1 MVHRHRKDLAASRR
15 RVEDEGDEEGVL
27 DLGDLDD
34 DSLSEGSIISEEDE
48 APEED
53 EEPAAETGSA
63 GSPELAK
70 VNGNG
75 GRRSKDAKATTANGT
90 SAESKRTLT
99 NGTSDMDLM
108 LNGLK
113 ISDQNGA
120 AEEVHYEDLR
130 EDADIQEREPS
141 LPVVKSTAQMDQ
153 PQELPHERRRREH
166 EEYKKKRDADPA
178 FVPNRGA
185 FFMHDHRHSGPA
197 ANGFRPF
204 GRGRGGRGRPGIGGP
219 YAPSRYVAISK
230 FKSHFRLLTSTSQMH
245 QPWEPTDAPWSHD
258 MHEVISEP
266 EPRNYPSSTYS
277 NGPSNLPSRVPVSA
291 SSAAPPNRALST
303 TKHVGN
309 VQIRVLLANMEKPIV
324 FPGIPWKQYTRLPD
338 HRPPMRRDK
347 PVRISIPD
355 HPPRYIFPAV
365 DRSFIF
371 IPRAMRPNQQGFGGR
386 GRGTRSA
393 FGSMGGY
400 SRRTSVFGGSV
411 YGSQYT
417 PSVAMSRRSS
427 LAREVN
433 RDSIIS
439 PNGSVMSRNQIPMDS
454 SRPVVKL
461 PPAGQIAQPPLPT
474 SESEPQNGNSQG
486 ATSLD
491 DLPRPQTY
499 PLPQKPTFRENR
511 PNPIPMHQPRPQKA
525 VSVADIESPAT
536 LQFNPPQQHQQPF
549 HQQVPIQVN
558 GNSYPNDAMMH
569 SRNPSYPSQ
578 ASTGTPLSQI
588 PERAIHAQ
596 PFQPNPYQQ
605 QSSQNF
611 YPQQPYQVM
620 PPPQGYFYP
629 QQGFSQGMAQPGG
642 AAPFVPAQPQQQQP
656 SFSQPP
662 PPPPADPASQAGAQ
676 NLVAQEVNGMVYY
689 YDAAQIP
696 AVATFP
702 AYQQPQSYPMQQVGG
717 VVGMGGMMTPSPDG
731 FYYPQQPQGVVY
743 YPQ

>member
-27 DLGDLDD
+27 DVGDLDD
-34 DSLSEGSIISEEDE
+34 DSLSEGSIITGEDE
-48 APEED
+48 APEGD
-53 EEPAAETGSA
+53 EILNAETASA
-63 GSPELAK
+63 GSHELTK
-70 VNGNG
+70 VNGG
-75 GRRSKDAKATTANGT
+75 GAGAGDRHAKDGRAASTNGT
-90 SAESKRTLT
+90 TKPPMT

-113 ISDQNGA
+113 LSDQNGT
-120 AEEVHYEDLR
+120 AEEVNYEDLR
-130 EDADIQEREPS
+130 EDSDIQEREPS

-204 GRGRGGRGRPGIGGP
+204 GRGRGRGRPGFGGP
-219 YAPSRYVAISK
+219 YAPS
-230 FKSHFRLLTSTSQMH
+230 SQMQ
-245 QPWEPTDAPWSHD
+245 QPWEPTDAPWAHD
-258 MHEVISEP
+258 MHEVITEP
-266 EPRNYPSSTYS
+266 APRHYPQSNYS
-277 NGPSNLPSRVPVSA
+277 NGPSHLHTRVPISA
-291 SSAAPPNRALST
+291 SSAAPPNRSLST

-309 VQIRVLLANMEKPIV
+309 VQIRVFMENMDKPIV
-324 FPGIPWKQYTRLPD
+324 FPAIPWKQYTRLPD

-355 HPPRYIFPAV
+355 HTPRYIFPAV

-386 GRGTRSA
+386 GRGARSA
-393 FGSMGGY
+393 FGSIGGY

-427 LAREVN
+427 LAREIN
-433 RDSIIS
+433 REGIIS
-439 PNGSVMSRNQIPMDS
+439 PNGSVMSRTQMPMDP

-461 PPAGQIAQPPLPT
+461 PPALAQQHMPM
-474 SESEPQNGNSQG
+474 SEGELQNGN
-486 ATSLD
+486 AVTSLNEM
-491 DLPRPQTY
+491 PQPQTY

-511 PNPIPMHQPRPQKA
+511 PNPIPMHQPRPQKTI
-525 VSVADIESPAT
+525 SVADIDSPAT

-549 HQQVPIQVN
+549 HQQVPLQVN

-605 QSSQNF
+605 QQSQNY

-620 PPPQGYFYP
+620 PPPQGYYYPP
-629 QQGFSQGMAQPGG
+629 QQGFNPGMAPSGG
-642 AAPFVPAQPQQQQP
+642 APPFVPAQQQQA

-662 PPPPADPASQAGAQ
+662 PPPPQSDAASQAPQ

-689 YDAAQIP
+689 YDATQIP

-702 AYQQPQSYPMQQVGG
+702 AYQPPPPSFPMQQVGG
-717 VVGMGGMMTPSPDG
+717 VVGIGGMMTPSPDG

>member
-1 MVHRHRKDLAASRR
+1 MVNRHRKDLAASRR
-15 RVEDEGDEEGVL
+15 RVEDEGDEEVA
-27 DLGDLDD
+27 DLDD
-34 DSLSEGSIISEEDE
+34 DSLSEGSIISDAEDE
-48 APEED
+48 VPE
-53 EEPAAETGSA
+53 AEADGD
-63 GSPELAK
+63 GDDKAK

-75 GRRSKDAKATTANGT
+75 TASKDTDEPAP
-90 SAESKRTLT
+90 ST

-120 AEEVHYEDLR
+120 AAEEVNYEDLR
-130 EDADIQEREPS
+130 EDADIQDGGPS
-141 LPVVKSTAQMDQ
+141 LPVVRSSAQMDQ
-153 PQELPHERRRREH
+153 QLPHERRRREH
-166 EEYKKKRDADPA
+166 EEYRKKRDADPA

-204 GRGRGGRGRPGIGGP
+204 GRGRGRGRPGIGGP
-219 YAPSRYVAISK
+219 YAPQGYVDISGFEGVSALTLSSR
-230 FKSHFRLLTSTSQMH
+230 QM
-245 QPWEPTDAPWSHD
+245 QQSWEPTDAPWAHD
-258 MHEVISEP
+258 MHEVITEP
-266 EPRNYPSSTYS
+266 QPRNYPQSNYS
-277 NGPSNLPSRVPVSA
+277 NGPSNFSRVPVSA
-291 SSAAPPNRALST
+291 SSAVPPNRSLST

-309 VQIRVLLANMEKPIV
+309 VQIRVLLENMEKPIV

-355 HPPRYIFPAV
+355 HQPKYIFPAI

-393 FGSMGGY
+393 FGSIGGY
-400 SRRTSVFGGSV
+400 SRRTSIFGGSV

-427 LAREVN
+427 LAREIN
-433 RDSIIS
+433 RESIIS
-439 PNGSVMSRNQIPMDS
+439 PNGSVMSRSQMPMDP

-461 PPAGQIAQPPLPT
+461 PPAGQQLQQPFPT
-474 SESEPQNGNSQG
+474 SESEPQNGGMAFEDQH
-486 ATSLD
+486 
-491 DLPRPQTY
+491 RPQTY

-536 LQFNPPQQHQQPF
+536 LQFNPPPQHQQPF
-549 HQQVPIQVN
+549 HQQVPLQVN
-558 GNSYPNDAMMH
+558 GNNYSNEAMMH
-569 SRNPSYPSQ
+569 SRHPSYPSQ

-596 PFQPNPYQQ
+596 PFQPVQQNPYQQ
-605 QSSQNF
+605 QQQSQNF
-611 YPQQPYQVM
+611 YPPQPYQVM
-620 PPPQGYFYP
+620 PPPQGYYYPP
-629 QQGFSQGMAQPGG
+629 QQGFNPGMAPSGS
-642 AAPFVPAQPQQQQP
+642 APSFVPAPPQQQQQQQP
-656 SFSQPP
+656 AFSQPP
-662 PPPPADPASQAGAQ
+662 PPPSETAASQAGPQ

-702 AYQQPQSYPMQQVGG
+702 AYQPPPPSYPMQQVGG